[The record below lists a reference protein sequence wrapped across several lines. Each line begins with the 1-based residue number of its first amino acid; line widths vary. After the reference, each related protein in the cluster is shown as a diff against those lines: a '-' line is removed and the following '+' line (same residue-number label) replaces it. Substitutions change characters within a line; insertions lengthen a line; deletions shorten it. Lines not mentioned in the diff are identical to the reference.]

1 MNNMYIIPANSKKGQ
16 LIFNMFRSIDLVVFL
31 TGVGVSL
38 IFFVAISDNSLL
50 STFIKLFPICT
61 GGFLVVPVPH
71 YHNVMMFIKDM
82 YMFFV
87 NRRVYFWKGWCV
99 RNEYKEE

>member
-31 TGVGVSL
+31 TGVGISL
-38 IFFVAISDNSLL
+38 IFFVAISENSLL
-50 STFIKLFPICT
+50 STFIKLFPICL
-61 GGFLVVPVPH
+61 GGFLVVPVPN

-82 YMFFV
+82 YLFFT
-87 NRRVYFWKGWCV
+87 NRRVYLWKGWCV
-99 RNEYKEE
+99 RDEHKEE